1 MKLNNE
7 IWAFIPARS
16 GSKSIKDK
24 NLVVLKK
31 KPLIVHSIIVA
42 KKCKKIDKIVF
53 SSDSKRYFDIA
64 KKYGNFFF
72 HKRNKK
78 ISTDVSTDFQVFND
92 FVLNFQGTLPK
103 FFIHLRPTT
112 PFRDPDILDKIIAQF
127 IKNHKKYSSLRSLSI
142 MTNPIYKSVT
152 IKNNKLFSP
161 IFKSFSLDK
170 INNPRQRYLN
180 SYMPNGYIDII
191 KTKSIFNGFLHGDKT
206 MPYINKDY
214 VSDIDNYFD
223 LKIAKL
229 IN

>member
-24 NLVVLKK
+24 NLVILKK
-31 KPLIVHSIIVA
+31 KPLIAHSIIVA

-64 KKYGNFFF
+64 KKYGNFLF
-72 HKRNKK
+72 HQRNKK
-78 ISTDVSTDFQVFND
+78 ISSDASNDFQVFSD
-92 FVLNFQGTLPK
+92 FTSKFKGTLPK

-112 PFRDPDILDKIIAQF
+112 PFRDSNILDKIILKF
-127 IKNHKKYSSLRSLSI
+127 VKNQKKYSSLRSLSL
-142 MTNPIYKSVT
+142 MTNPVYKSVI

-170 INNPRQRYLN
+170 INNPRKKYLN
-180 SYMPNGYIDII
+180 SYMPNGYVDII
-191 KTKSIFNGFLHGDKT
+191 KTKSILNGFLHGDKT

-214 VSDIDNYFD
+214 VSDIDDYFD
-223 LKIAKL
+223 LKIANL
-229 IN
+229 MN